1 MKKIL
6 SAIFLLILL
15 LIIMLALSGW
25 YFGASAEKAL
35 VGYLQKKPLITSKDF
50 FNIELQDYRKTL
62 FGAKARLKISS
73 NIPVIAEKTGEIDL
87 IAKLLNGPVFVTKRG
102 ISTGIYRWFIT
113 IDKSKLS
120 ESKMENLR
128 AFFPDQL
135 PQIIIRTDFEKK
147 VHYSSDFPSTFGQ
160 IKLAGIFNLKQEK
173 HHGTLWMQNFH
184 YDFPPNQLTAKQ
196 VKIDYQG
203 QTSQIN
209 PQAKSQITTIA
220 INKPNKMAVEIP
232 NLKIKLKYFKKP
244 IELALKASS
253 TIRQTNGYLN
263 GYANI
268 TTGLLKGKQQ
278 ENKTLPIDKASIS
291 VMLRGISTQGF
302 LKYKALES
310 ELNNLK
316 LQAQWSLQ
324 ENGEFP
330 EGQDQ
335 IWQLYNEINEKARYL
350 PVIFFNE
357 LLNKESLI
365 ELKAVSY
372 NSSGQSRLTGKL
384 KSRIEKQG
392 KKKLKKGG
400 DGLNTLFSNLKGE
413 AQVEIDSEL
422 FPFLQNFLPLSQSEF
437 RLLLKDSKLLMQ

>member
-25 YFGASAEKAL
+25 YFGASAEKIL
-35 VGYLQKKPLITSKDF
+35 VGYLQKKPLITSKDI
-50 FNIELQDYRKTL
+50 FNMELQDYQKTL
-62 FGAKARLKISS
+62 FGAKAKLKISS
-73 NIPVIAEKTGEIDL
+73 DIPIIAEKIGEIDL

-102 ISTGIYRWFIT
+102 VSTGVYRWFIT
-113 IDKSKLS
+113 VDKSKLTK
-120 ESKMENLR
+120 SKKENLR

-135 PQIIIRTDFEKK
+135 PRVIIRTDFGKK
-147 VHYSSDFPSTFGQ
+147 VHYSSDFLSTFGQ
-160 IKLAGIFNLKQEK
+160 INLAGIFNLKQEQ
-173 HHGTLWMQNFH
+173 HYGTLKVQNFH
-184 YDFPPNQLTAKQ
+184 YNFPPNQLTAKQ

-203 QTSQIN
+203 QTSQV
-209 PQAKSQITTIA
+209 KSHAITAA
-220 INKPNKMAVEIP
+220 INKPNKMVVEIP
-232 NLKIKLKYFKKP
+232 NLIIKLKHFKKP

-263 GYANI
+263 GYANL

-278 ENKTLPIDKASIS
+278 ENKDIPIEKASIS

-302 LKYKALES
+302 LKYKALEA

-335 IWQLYNEINEKARYL
+335 IWQLYDEIDEKARHL
-350 PVIFFNE
+350 PVIIFNE

-384 KSRIEKQG
+384 KSHIEENAEKNV
-392 KKKLKKGG
+392 KKGG

-422 FPFLQNFLPLSQSEF
+422 FPFLQNFLPLNKSEF
-437 RLLLKDSKLLMQ
+437 KLILKDSKLLMQ

>member
-25 YFGASAEKAL
+25 YFGASAEKTL
-35 VGYLQKKPLITSKDF
+35 VGYLQKKPLITSKDI
-50 FNIELQDYRKTL
+50 FNVELQDYRKTL
-62 FGAKARLKISS
+62 FGAKAKLKISS
-73 NIPVIAEKTGEIDL
+73 DIPIIAEKIGEIDL

-102 ISTGIYRWFIT
+102 ISTGVYRWFIT
-113 IDKSKLS
+113 VDKSKLTK
-120 ESKMENLR
+120 SKKENLR
-128 AFFPDQL
+128 AFFPNQL
-135 PQIIIRTDFEKK
+135 PHVIIRADFEKK
-147 VHYSSDFPSTFGQ
+147 VHYSSDFLSTFGQ
-160 IKLAGIFNLKQEK
+160 INLAGIFNLKQEK
-173 HHGTLWMQNFH
+173 HHGTLKMQNFH

-196 VKIDYQG
+196 VKLDYQG
-203 QTSQIN
+203 QSSQV
-209 PQAKSQITTIA
+209 TTIA
-220 INKPNKMAVEIP
+220 INTPNKMAVEIP
-232 NLKIKLKYFKKP
+232 NLKIKLQHLKKP

-253 TIRQTNGYLN
+253 TIRQTNGYIN

-268 TTGLLKGKQQ
+268 TTALLNRKQQ
-278 ENKTLPIDKASIS
+278 ENKPLPIDKANIS

-302 LKYKALES
+302 LKYKALEA

-335 IWQLYNEINEKARYL
+335 IWQLYNEIDEKAQHL
-350 PVIFFNE
+350 PVIIFNE

-384 KSRIEKQG
+384 KSHIEEDAEKNV
-392 KKKLKKGG
+392 KKGG
-400 DGLNTLFSNLKGE
+400 DDLNTLFSNLKGE
-413 AQVEIDSEL
+413 AKVEIDSEL
-422 FPFLQNFLPLSQSEF
+422 FPFLQNFLPLSKSEF
-437 RLLLKDSKLLMQ
+437 KLILKDSKLLMQ